1 MGAAGSL
8 LVFTGVWHA
17 FEWAMHGRNRD
28 TARLVPVGILYALMG
43 WFIVTGQFMPW
54 IAWMALVLT
63 SIGLVAALSMR
74 RTAAIPKWVLWSFI
88 IVDALI
94 IAGLLSGLAL

>member
-8 LVFTGVWHA
+8 LVFTGIWHA

-28 TARLVPVGILYALMG
+28 TARLVPVGIVYALMG

-54 IAWMALVLT
+54 VAWAALALT
-63 SIGLVAALSMR
+63 SLGILAAISMR
-74 RTAAIPKWVLWSFI
+74 RTAQFPKWVIWSFI
-88 IVDALI
+88 GIDALI
-94 IAGLLSGLAL
+94 ILGLAAGLLG